1 MKEDHL
7 PLARQNQGA
16 EDDLRINPRGVSVFE
31 SIHTDHLRKLDP
43 ELFEALISNRDISH
57 ARSQMYDRLYRMELA
72 YHSLPCPVSP
82 LERVNALYCIQVLRN
97 ILSSRNEKVS
107 GCSALDV
114 LHGIVHSGE
123 VKDDQRAFFVDIFH
137 IIKGAVGRSGLSA
150 GESPNLSSMSGR
162 EAANVR
168 SDFLDVL
175 AANCHEKILSYP
187 TGLDPEVVKRRAM
200 NRDRIAQALGGDKE
214 QWEDYHWQL
223 KNVRRRLSDLEGL
236 IEMTEDEKV
245 AIEVAVQNHIPFG
258 ITPYYLSLMDWETHR
273 RNDHCVRAQVIPPLS
288 YVSGVLSA
296 RKTGSLD
303 FMREGDTSPID
314 LVTRR
319 YPMIAILKP
328 YNTCAQICVY
338 CQRNWEIDEVLSP
351 IALAPDNKLEE
362 ALSWFNDHPQVSEI
376 LITGGDPVL
385 LSNDRIRRLLSR
397 VGEIEHIKRVRI
409 GTRLPVVLPM
419 RFDQELVGILEE
431 FNDPSQRELC
441 LVTHI
446 EHSYEITPEAMVCIK
461 KVRRAGLSVYNQQV
475 FTMENSRRFETAAL
489 RLILKQVGVDPY
501 YTFNTKGK
509 EETDWYR
516 VPVSR
521 ILQERKE
528 EARLLP
534 GLARTDVPVFNIP
547 ALGKNNLT
555 NWQNHDLI
563 MLSPQGERIY
573 EFHPWEKNIVSA
585 PTYIYRDVPI
595 LGYLERLQERGEDV
609 QDYSSIWYYF

>member
-1 MKEDHL
+1 MKEHHL
-7 PLARQNQGA
+7 PIAKQKEGA
-16 EDDLRINPRGVSVFE
+16 EDDQRTDPRGVSVFE
-31 SIHTDHLRKLDP
+31 SIHNDHLRKLDHEIFDALASDHDV
-43 ELFEALISNRDISH
+43 ELI
-57 ARSQMYDRLYRMELA
+57 RSRMYDRLYRLELS
-72 YHSLPCPVSP
+72 YHSLDCPISP

-97 ILSSRNEKVS
+97 ILSPRNERVS
-107 GCSALDV
+107 GCSSLTV
-114 LHGIVHSGE
+114 LHDIVRRGVVTDE
-123 VKDDQRAFFVDIFH
+123 ERAFFHDLYH
-137 IIKGAVGRSGLSA
+137 IIKGAMGRSGLSA
-150 GESPNLSSMSGR
+150 GESPDLSSMSGR
-162 EAANVR
+162 DAANVR
-168 SDFLDVL
+168 SDFLDIL
-175 AANCHEKILSYP
+175 ASRCQEKILSYP
-187 TGLDPEVVKRRAM
+187 SGLDPHVVERRAR
-200 NRDRIAQALGGDKE
+200 NRERITSRLGGEDGC
-214 QWEDYHWQL
+214 WEDYHWQL
-223 KNVRRRLSDLEGL
+223 RNVRRRLDDIEGL
-236 IEMTEDEKV
+236 IELTDDERV
-245 AIEVAVQNHIPFG
+245 AIEQAVKNRIPFG
-258 ITPYYLSLMDWETHR
+258 ITPYYLSLMDYEAHR
-273 RNDHCVRAQVIPPLS
+273 RNDHSIRAQVIPPLS
-288 YVSGVLSA
+288 YISGVLKGRS
-296 RKTGSLD
+296 TGSLD

-328 YNTCAQICVY
+328 YNSCAQICVY

-351 IALAPDNKLEE
+351 IALAPEDKLEE
-362 ALSWFNDHPQVSEI
+362 ALVWFNDHPQVSEI

-385 LSNDRIRRLLSR
+385 LSNDRIRRLLAR

-419 RFDQELVGILEE
+419 RFEEALVGILEE
-431 FNDPSQRELC
+431 FNDPSRRELC

-446 EHSYEITPEAMVCIK
+446 EHPYEVTPDMLECIK
-461 KVRRAGLSVYNQQV
+461 MVRRAGLSVYNQQV

-489 RLILKQVGVDPY
+489 RLLLKQIGREPY

-563 MLSPQGERIY
+563 MISPQGERIY
-573 EFHPWEKNIVSA
+573 EFHPWEKNIVAA

-595 LGYLERLQERGEDV
+595 LGYLERLRERGENPD
-609 QDYSSIWYYF
+609 DYSSIWYYF